1 MNETM
6 EVMNN
11 EIDEVIFVAEK
22 ITPKSRKGLKAVSGV
37 AMLLALGFAAYKGI
51 EHHKAKKQAQKEQE
65 DFEKDVEPEENVE
78 D

>member
-1 MNETM
+1 METM

-11 EIDEVIFVAEK
+11 EMDEVIFVAEK
-22 ITPKSRKGLKAVSGV
+22 ITPKTGKSLKVVSGV
-37 AMLLALGFAAYKGI
+37 AALLALGFAAYKGI

-65 DFEKDVEPEENVE
+65 EFENDIETEEPVE

>member
-22 ITPKSRKGLKAVSGV
+22 ITPKSHKGLKVASGV
-37 AMLLALGFAAYKGI
+37 AVLAALGYMAYKGT
-51 EHHKAKKQAQKEQE
+51 EKRKAKKQALKEQE
-65 DFEKDVEPEENVE
+65 DCEKDIEPEENVE